1 MKTFEPK
8 YEWQYK
14 EDPHG
19 IIPVGFQVMGEKIIG
34 FSAPAGLV
42 PITKVRVIVE
52 SGTTRSYVV
61 ALHEFLN
68 CNLQSLLT
76 KLQFRI

>member
-14 EDPHG
+14 KDPHG
-19 IIPVGFQVMGEKIIG
+19 IIPVGFQFRGEKIIG

-42 PITKVRVIVE
+42 PITTMRVIVE
-52 SGTTRSYVV
+52 SGTTRSYMV

-68 CNLQSLLT
+68 AH
-76 KLQFRI
+76 F